1 MTLRTLLL
9 IALLGIGLA
18 PAGVL
23 IATTQ
28 PGVVAAF
35 RDGASAQ
42 ALGRARAQASELN
55 LRLER
60 RKETVRNVALL
71 PAPLEMLN
79 AVGGEGGGLYLSV
92 QQAAERLTGVM
103 RRWFAR
109 AEDFRRLVLLDPA
122 GRELL
127 RLDRTPQGILR
138 VQSPTSLANESPE
151 LFRAALSGGG
161 DGVRAA
167 VVGEDRRLRLF
178 APVRSLET
186 QTVGAL
192 AMEFDLHDVL
202 GASANAAWVDA
213 AGTYIHEGPA
223 DARAGD
229 AFLHH
234 PALKGAAA
242 AAVLSQR
249 AEAATAW
256 VRLHLDGTAGN
267 VLWIGTPVD
276 PSALEAWLWDLR
288 AKQLAVVLALAASLA
303 AAVRLVALRM
313 DRIKRAMMDGLRR
326 AIAGDET
333 VRFDWRGPPEVRAL
347 GEELTRLVEL
357 HGAEMAG
364 RQTAER
370 QLAQEK
376 EVAEITL
383 QSITDGVLTTD
394 AEGRIGYVNPAAQRL
409 LDRSAAQVEGQ
420 MADTVL
426 VLSHEVRRTPLAN
439 PVPVC
444 LRSHGRCDVD
454 QDAVLLRHD
463 GSEVAVEMSAA
474 PMHDADGRVAG
485 AVVAIRDVAQERQLR
500 RLLAHQASHDP
511 LTGLINRRAFEE
523 RLKTAL
529 DEAHE
534 RDAGHPQW
542 LCYAD
547 LDQFKLI
554 NDTCGHLA
562 GDELLKQVA
571 RDLRVAVRDGDVV
584 SRMGGDEFGVLL
596 RPCTRE
602 VAYEIAERMRQSLAG
617 LRFAWRNQSFTTS
630 GSFGLVAVQEGGG
643 SVYDLLSAA
652 DRACYVAK
660 DSGRNRIHLA
670 DSHDAATQKL
680 GGEMEWAHATMRA
693 LEEDRLV
700 LYWQA
705 IRPLQPGAGASHAE
719 ILVRMRTPDGTLV
732 PPGAFIPAA
741 ERYNLMRD
749 VDRWVIRRTI
759 KAFRGRADFQ
769 GVIAVNLSAQSLCD
783 DDFLGFVLAEL
794 DESGFRPDR
803 LCFEVTETAAMSN
816 LTRAQEVMR
825 ALKGRGC
832 RFALDDFGS
841 GLSSFGYLKNLAID
855 YLKIDGSFVRHIV
868 EDRLD
873 RAFVQSINDIGHLMG
888 LSTIAE
894 YVETPEIEEVLRTL
908 GVDYAQGYGVA
919 MPEPLETLLA
929 AESPVGTPLHNPYE
943 DTLMRNF

>member
-9 IALLGIGLA
+9 ILLLGIGLA

-23 IATTQ
+23 VVTTQ
-28 PGVVAAF
+28 PGVVTAF
-35 RDGASAQ
+35 RDAAATD
-42 ALGRARAQASELN
+42 ALSRARAQASELN

-60 RKETVRNVALL
+60 RKETLRNVALL

-79 AVGGEGGGLYLSV
+79 AVGGEGGGLYLGV

-109 AEDFRRLVLLDPA
+109 TADFQRLAVLDPM
-122 GRELL
+122 GREVL
-127 RLDRTPQGILR
+127 RLDRTPQGIMA
-138 VQSPTSLANESPE
+138 VQSPTSLANDSPE
-151 LFRAALSGGG
+151 LFRAALTAAG
-161 DGVRAA
+161 DGLRAA
-167 VVGEDRRLRLF
+167 VVGEDQRLRLF
-178 APVRSLET
+178 APIRSLET
-186 QTVGAL
+186 RTVGVL

-202 GASANAAWVDA
+202 GASAAAVWVDA
-213 AGTYIHEGPA
+213 AGSYIHRGPA
-223 DARAGD
+223 EARAGD
-229 AFLHH
+229 AFLRH
-234 PALKGAAA
+234 PTLKGAAA
-242 AAVLSQR
+242 SAVLSH
-249 AEAATAW
+249 ETDAAPMVW
-256 VRLHLDGTAGN
+256 VRLQLDGVAGN
-267 VLWIGTPVD
+267 ILWIGTPVD
-276 PSALEAWLWDLR
+276 LSGLEAWLWDLR
-288 AKQLAVVLALAASLA
+288 AKELAVVLALAASLA
-303 AAVRLVALRM
+303 LAVRLAAVRL
-313 DRIKRAMMDGLRR
+313 DRAKRTMMDGLRR
-326 AIAGDET
+326 AIAGEET

-357 HGAEMAG
+357 HGVEMAG
-364 RQTAER
+364 RKTAER
-370 QLAQEK
+370 RLIEEK

-394 AEGRIGYVNPAAQRL
+394 AQGRVGYVNPAAQRL
-409 LDRSAAQVEGQ
+409 LQRAAAQVEGQ
-420 MADTVL
+420 MADNVL
-426 VLSHEVRRTPLAN
+426 VLAHEVRRTPQASPVLA
-439 PVPVC
+439 C
-444 LRSHGRCDVD
+444 LHAAVRCDVD

-463 GSEVAVEMSAA
+463 GSEVAVELSAA
-474 PMHDADGRVAG
+474 PMHDADGHVAG

-523 RLKTAL
+523 QLTTAL
-529 DEAHE
+529 AEAAGRE
-534 RDAGHPQW
+534 TGHPQW

-571 RDLRVAVRDGDVV
+571 HDFKGAIRDGDVV

-596 RPCTRE
+596 RPSTRE
-602 VAYEIAERMRQSLAG
+602 VAYEIAERMRQSVAG
-617 LRFAWRNQSFTTS
+617 LRFAWHNRSFTTS
-630 GSFGLVAVQEGGG
+630 ASFGLVPVMEDSG
-643 SVYDLLSAA
+643 SLYDLLSAA

-660 DSGRNRIHLA
+660 DDGRNRIHLA
-670 DSHDAATQKL
+670 DGHDAATQKL

-705 IRPLQPGAGASHAE
+705 IRPLRAEGGASHAE
-719 ILVRMRTPDGTLV
+719 ILVRMRMPDGALV

-759 KAFRGRADFQ
+759 QAFHGRADIP
-769 GVIAVNLSAQSLCD
+769 GLIAVNLSAQSLCD

-794 DESGFRPDR
+794 DQSGFQPDR

-841 GLSSFGYLKNLAID
+841 GLSSFGYLRNLAID

-894 YVETPEIEEVLRTL
+894 YVETPEIEETLRTL

-919 MPEPLETLLA
+919 RPEPLDTLLNA
-929 AESPVGTPLHNPYE
+929 GP
-943 DTLMRNF
+943 DR